1 MSNSNSNKK
10 IVFLPLLIALC
21 ISDSNSAG
29 SRLDSK
35 RKSSGGAAVAAS
47 GHGKT
52 VLFGSKAWLTVRNE
66 EGSFFLCQASGK
78 VYENARQCRIQWLE
92 GENEKN
98 LYVWGSM
105 DSIDPS
111 SIITSVNV
119 KKLPSGKCILAIG
132 SFCLF
137 SLSIHNEFIS
147 KKLF

>member
-1 MSNSNSNKK
+1 M
-10 IVFLPLLIALC
+10 
-21 ISDSNSAG
+21 
-29 SRLDSK
+29 
-35 RKSSGGAAVAAS
+35 AAS

-119 KKLPSGKCILAIG
+119 KKLPPGECI
-132 SFCLF
+132 F
-137 SLSIHNEFIS
+137 
-147 KKLF
+147 